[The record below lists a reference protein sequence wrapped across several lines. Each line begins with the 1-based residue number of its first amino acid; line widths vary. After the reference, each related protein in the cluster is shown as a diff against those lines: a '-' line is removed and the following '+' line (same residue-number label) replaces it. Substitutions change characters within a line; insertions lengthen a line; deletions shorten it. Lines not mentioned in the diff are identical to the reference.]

1 MKNTLITGI
10 LLLVGASAMAG
21 ANDWSNEELHRGDGY
36 RQAVNCE
43 NRGYA
48 DRHTRRH
55 NRYHNDA
62 ACVVR
67 DFHGRIWR
75 GYADNAQEACGEAV
89 ASCSRDSF
97 NWPCNV
103 VACYR

>member
-1 MKNTLITGI
+1 MKNVFVS
-10 LLLVGASAMAG
+10 LLVLCAGATVFAG

-36 RQAVNCE
+36 RQAVSCE
-43 NRGYA
+43 SRRSA

-55 NRYHNDA
+55 NRYHNEA

-67 DFHGRIWR
+67 DFHGRVWT

-89 ASCSRDSF
+89 ASCSRESN